1 MSRQYTIAH
10 FNQGKGIKAIPLML
24 MLLMSFFFLGR
35 AQAQTNSMGVD
46 MSMIDG
52 IELNAD
58 NIFNYRIDNRTG
70 QSQQVEVVG
79 RVYYRRS
86 GLNFNYRYNTTVQP
100 GQNNISRNSIP
111 TPTWI
116 FSENALRELFLTY
129 NKLPQGTYEYCIT
142 VTPKKP
148 GAEQPDVN
156 EPSACAYQTV
166 EDIFLINLV
175 TPENDA
181 KIYEYNPMLAW
192 VVNYPFASELT
203 YKLRVAELKEGQNP
217 QNAIT
222 RNNPMYKDDHVMTTG
237 TVYPVTAK
245 PLQKWQPYVWTVDAY
260 YKGILLGGAE
270 VWKFTIVD
278 DSELNSLPKESFYV
292 DIRQEKSTTQYY
304 AVGEVKLK
312 YVLDEKNEE
321 QITILLQSE
330 KGIPIKLKTKEV
342 KMILGDNRLDIN
354 LKEEANLK
362 HLGKY
367 TLIFKNSL
375 NEVFYL
381 SFKYVNPDLLN

>member
-1 MSRQYTIAH
+1 MSRQNTITH
-10 FNQGKGIKAIPLML
+10 FTQGKGIKSVPLML
-24 MLLMSFFFLGR
+24 LLLISFFLSVKV
-35 AQAQTNSMGVD
+35 QAQVNSIGVD
-46 MSMIDG
+46 MSLIDG
-52 IELNAD
+52 IELNAE
-58 NIFNYRIDNRTG
+58 NIFNYRIDNRTDNP
-70 QSQQVEVVG
+70 QQVEVVG

-86 GLNFNYRYNTTVQP
+86 GLNFNYRYNTTIQP
-100 GQNNISRNSIP
+100 GQNHMSRNSIP

-217 QNAIT
+217 QNAVT

-278 DSELNSLPKESFYV
+278 DSEMVAVSKDQSYYEFENHIGDTRL
-292 DIRQEKSTTQYY
+292 Y

-312 YVLDEKNEE
+312 YISDLNADTLSV
-321 QITILLQSE
+321 TILKNDGEPANS
-330 KGIPIKLKTKEV
+330 KAFTFP
-342 KMILGDNRLDIN
+342 MRLGDNRIIFEIYD
-354 LKEEANLK
+354 KVNLK
-362 HLGKY
+362 HKEKY
-367 TLIFKNSL
+367 SLKIIRGDKKEYTVPFTYINPLLIK
-375 NEVFYL
+375 
-381 SFKYVNPDLLN
+381 

>member
-1 MSRQYTIAH
+1 MSRQNTIAH
-10 FNQGKGIKAIPLML
+10 FNPGKGIQLIPLML
-24 MLLMSFFFLGR
+24 MLLMSFFLSGKV
-35 AQAQTNSMGVD
+35 QAQNTSMGVD
-46 MSMIDG
+46 MSLIDG

-70 QSQQVEVVG
+70 QSQQVEVMG

-86 GLNFNYRYNTTVQP
+86 GLNFSYRYNTTVQP

-111 TPTWI
+111 APTWI

-192 VVNYPFASELT
+192 VVNYPFASVLT

-270 VWKFTIVD
+270 VWTFTIVD
-278 DSELNSLPKESFYV
+278 DSEFVGIIPDLSYL
-292 DIRQEKSTTQYY
+292 DIKREEAKAEMN
-304 AVGEVKLK
+304 AVGILKLK
-312 YVLDEKNEE
+312 YVLDDK
-321 QITILLQSE
+321 QTDVLYL
-330 KGIPIKLKTKEV
+330 KLYDQFNKEV
-342 KMILGDNRLDIN
+342 KVIDKELLAQYGDNRYILE
-354 LKEEANLK
+354 LKEKYSLK
-362 HLGKY
+362 HLHRYKLEIK
-367 TLIFKNSL
+367 TKSNKTFK
-375 NEVFYL
+375 V
-381 SFKYVNPDLLN
+381 SFKYINPDLNK